1 LPTSDALRIA
11 IQIAEALEAAHEKGI
26 VHRDLKPANIKITS
40 QGGVKVLDFGLAK
53 ATQDDSAADSAL
65 SQSPTMSG
73 GATAAGMILGTAAYM
88 APEQARGKPVDRRA
102 DIWAFGVVLFEML
115 CGRGAFEGE
124 TVTDTLARIL
134 EREPEWQQLPP
145 GTPRALRKLVE
156 RCLIKNPKDRLQA
169 IGDARILLEDFVENP
184 QTDADAGEAVYPLW
198 KKILPWVAAP
208 VFLALGLLLRPSSA
222 PPDRAVSQFV
232 QPLPANQVLAHN
244 YRHGLDVSPDGRR
257 IAFIGNTINAGTPRR
272 IYVRNLEQADAI
284 PITGTE
290 GAVNVAFSPD
300 GQSLAFQQGQQ
311 LKKVSLAGG
320 AAPVVLV
327 ENLSIPNGPDWGPPG
342 ISWGRNGT
350 IVFPRL
356 LGSAL
361 SVIPDTGGEPKEF
374 TKLDP
379 STNEASHRLP
389 HFLPDGSAVLFTV
402 LRYTTVTPD
411 WKRAQVWVKSLKT
424 GAQKLLIEDA
434 MDARYADG
442 TLVFARQGKLY
453 AVLFDP
459 STLSITGMPI
469 QVLDGVTQA
478 LQGGAAVTW
487 SGAAQFSVSA
497 DGSLLY
503 APGSIEPPVISSLV
517 WVDRTGKVTPV
528 VGMKPMFRFGAR
540 VSPDGKRIASSELYV
555 NKDIWIFDP
564 ARGIEDRVTYEGQN
578 AFPIWSPD
586 GSRMAFRSDRAS
598 PLQIY
603 LTSANSRDVTLLTPG
618 PFDVPSTWTPDGKQL
633 LFTRGFNVTGG
644 TTDIYAVSVDDPKKE
659 PHPVVATMADDRFPE
674 ISPDGKWL
682 AFVSNETGR
691 AELYV
696 QPYPGPGKPV
706 TITSEGRAGSGLVE
720 EQFGVVLSLW
730 ESDDGGTLQD
740 QR

>member
-1 LPTSDALRIA
+1 
-11 IQIAEALEAAHEKGI
+11 
-26 VHRDLKPANIKITS
+26 
-40 QGGVKVLDFGLAK
+40 
-53 ATQDDSAADSAL
+53 
-65 SQSPTMSG
+65 M
-73 GATAAGMILGTAAYM
+73 
-88 APEQARGKPVDRRA
+88 
-102 DIWAFGVVLFEML
+102 
-115 CGRGAFEGE
+115 
-124 TVTDTLARIL
+124 
-134 EREPEWQQLPP
+134 
-145 GTPRALRKLVE
+145 
-156 RCLIKNPKDRLQA
+156 
-169 IGDARILLEDFVENP
+169 
-184 QTDADAGEAVYPLW
+184 
-198 KKILPWVAAP
+198 
-208 VFLALGLLLRPSSA
+208 
-222 PPDRAVSQFV
+222 
-232 QPLPANQVLAHN
+232 
-244 YRHGLDVSPDGRR
+244 
-257 IAFIGNTINAGTPRR
+257 
-272 IYVRNLEQADAI
+272 
-284 PITGTE
+284 
-290 GAVNVAFSPD
+290 
-300 GQSLAFQQGQQ
+300 
-311 LKKVSLAGG
+311 
-320 AAPVVLV
+320 
-327 ENLSIPNGPDWGPPG
+327 
-342 ISWGRNGT
+342 
-350 IVFPRL
+350 

-374 TKLDP
+374 TQLDP

-674 ISPDGKWL
+674 VSPDGKWL

-706 TITSEGRAGSGLVE
+706 TITSEGAQEAAWSKNSSELFYRIGNRMMAVRYRINGDDFVPERPVLLFEQNSLGAGTTVRATFDVAPDGRFLLNQAVPDAGE
-720 EQFGVVLSLW
+720 ERIRKIFPSQLRFVLNWSQEIRRLLA
-730 ESDDGGTLQD
+730 TP
-740 QR
+740 R